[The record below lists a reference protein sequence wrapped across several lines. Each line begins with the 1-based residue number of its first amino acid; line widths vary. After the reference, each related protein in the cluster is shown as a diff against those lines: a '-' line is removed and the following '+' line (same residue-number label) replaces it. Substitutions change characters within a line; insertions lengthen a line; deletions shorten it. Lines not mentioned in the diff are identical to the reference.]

1 MVQNLKTKKI
11 KYAIQYLRVSTLVQG
26 KEDKTGIARQEDG
39 FQRWLGQHPDYTPW
53 DEKFED
59 IGKSAFKSYKTRGA
73 LLAILDLA
81 EKGSF
86 GEDACLVIDSVS
98 RLSREPQLEAL
109 DLLLTVFKKG
119 LTLAVIELGGEIYE
133 KRNENMY
140 WGLLGAFSSA
150 HSASRLKSHLKR
162 GSDDQKI
169 ERFKKGDTT
178 TYFKTRTPDRQ
189 KVFYPCWLQF
199 HEGLPKDAPLEK
211 KWSFTKHAEWVKQI
225 FEWALTMGST
235 EISKRLYEQGWR
247 SLTNPKKP
255 MSKHF
260 IDDTLTNPA
269 VIGHWQPM
277 KTEQSKNGGIIVKK
291 RGNPIE
297 GLLLPVIS
305 PEAFQEVQEVRKKR
319 SRNKDSRPVPRPT
332 EKIRNL
338 FNNAIFCSQCNE
350 RVVFRAVP
358 KATLDDKNNMYHYY
372 ECSAG
377 YNRAVEI
384 CTCAKRFNAKKKGTD
399 FELDVLK
406 RLISF
411 RWIDYFSGLK
421 HENEL
426 KEATIKKMLFLNRR
440 EEASREKNRLT
451 EKLDILLE
459 AEDMDIDVIK
469 RMNKKVKRA
478 NEKYDDLNEEY
489 NSAMMEEVKLK
500 NQRRGTEAEREI
512 QSRIKSFIENGRT
525 EIKQRQEFSTWFHS
539 MDLKILLNIE
549 KSIVEKRCCF
559 EIGIGK
565 VGTQK
570 DEKNKLT
577 ELDQT
582 LEDAD
587 SFGLDLEKVQKEIE
601 ATTST

>member
-26 KEDKTGIARQEDG
+26 KEDKTGIARQEDD
-39 FQRWLGQHPDYTPW
+39 FQRWLRQHPDYTPW

-119 LTLAVIELGGEIYE
+119 LTLAVIELGGEIHE
-133 KRNENMY
+133 KRHENMY

-332 EKIRNL
+332 QKIRNL
-338 FNNAIFCSQCNE
+338 FNNAIFYSQCNE

-358 KATLDDKNNMYHYY
+358 KATLDDENNMYHYY

-406 RLISF
+406 RL
-411 RWIDYFSGLK
+411 
-421 HENEL
+421 
-426 KEATIKKMLFLNRR
+426 
-440 EEASREKNRLT
+440 T

-459 AEDMDIDVIK
+459 AEGMDIDVIK

-549 KSIVEKRCCF
+549 KSLVEKRCCF

-601 ATTST
+601 ATAST